1 MDQILVIDNIVKVLL
16 PAIFAF
22 IIGISITPLWTS
34 YLYKKEMW
42 KKKAKTVSIDGYGT
56 PIFNNLHKEKETKTP
71 RLGGVIIW
79 ATSAII
85 IMVFW
90 FLSRM
95 LPGSVFVKLDFLS
108 RDQTWIPFIALLI
121 GAIIGLFD
129 DVMEIR
135 GSLDHKAGGLSL
147 KKRLLLIGIVGLF
160 CASWFYYKLDVSSIG
175 IPFYGDLNLGWL
187 FIPFFVIVLWAIYSG
202 GVIDGLDGLAGGVFA
217 TMFSAYGII
226 AFSQQ
231 QINLAAFCAVIV
243 GSILAFLWFNIPPA
257 RFYMTETG
265 SMALTITLTIVAFM
279 TDSLGH
285 GHGLF
290 VLPIIALPLIVTTAS
305 VIIQVLSKKFRH
317 GKKVFLVAPLHHH
330 FEAIGWP
337 AYKITMRYWVIGLI
351 AAGLGVIIALI
362 GHQPIL

>member
-1 MDQILVIDNIVKVLL
+1 MDPILNIVKVLL
-16 PAIFAF
+16 PAIIAF
-22 IIGISITPLWTS
+22 VIGIGITPLWTT
-34 YLYKKEMW
+34 YLYKNEMW
-42 KKKAKTVSIDGYGT
+42 KKKAKTVAVDGYGT
-56 PIFNNLHKEKETKTP
+56 PIFNKLHQEKEVKVP

-79 ATSAII
+79 ATSVIVIA
-85 IMVFW
+85 MFW
-90 FLSRM
+90 MLSHM

-108 RDQTWIPFIALLI
+108 RDQTWIPLMSLLI
-121 GAIIGLFD
+121 GAIIGFFD
-129 DVMEIR
+129 DILEIR
-135 GSLDHKAGGLSL
+135 GSLDYKAGGLSL
-147 KKRLLLIGIVGLF
+147 KKRLVLIGIVGLL
-160 CASWFYYKLDVSSIG
+160 CAFWFYFKLEVSSIG
-175 IPFYGDLNLGWL
+175 IPFHGDFSIGWL
-187 FIPFFVIVLWAIYSG
+187 FIPLFVVVLWAIYSG

-217 TMFSAYGII
+217 TMFSAYAII

-231 QINLAAFCAVIV
+231 QINLAAFCAVVV

-265 SMALTITLTIVAFM
+265 SMALTLTLTIVAFM

-285 GHGLF
+285 GYGLF

-337 AYKITMRYWVIGLI
+337 AYKITMRYWIISLI

-362 GHQPIL
+362 GHHTNL